1 MPGSSFSEI
10 ILYLLCGL
18 GILQGILLAGLI
30 YFHKR
35 SDKTV
40 TPYLSLYILSTSAIM
55 MLPMLIQL
63 TGWQKSY
70 IAVSLPLLGGPLLY
84 LYIRSFKET
93 ITWQKAI
100 PHFLFFFVFLLLAYL
115 NLTTAGRK
123 YPDAVTIPGEVV
135 SRPLTIVL
143 GIIRTVQQ
151 LLYYFF
157 ARKELRTYQSSIRQ
171 LYSETSRIDLNWARF
186 LLNGFL
192 VLVLAGALALPLIM
206 RYPQQVNIILLAVL
220 CIGTPYIYLA
230 AYKGVTQ
237 PTIWQVQPEKTKE
250 IVEKELS
257 EITEAVSINEKGEL
271 KIPEKPAA
279 EENKLSVLAEGI
291 MSLIEKEKIFQEPE
305 LTLQQLATKLNS
317 PAYLVSQTIND
328 ELKKSFYDLVNGY
341 RVEEAKRLLLH
352 PDNSNYTILSVGFEA
367 GFNSKTT
374 FNTVF
379 KKFTGLTPTEFR
391 NKSKKVVPA

>member
-1 MPGSSFSEI
+1 MPGSSFSENL
-10 ILYLLCGL
+10 LYLLCGL

-40 TPYLSLYILSTSAIM
+40 TTYLALYILSTSAIM

-70 IAVSLPLLGGPLLY
+70 YAMPLPLLGGPLLY
-84 LYIRSFKET
+84 LYIRSFKES
-93 ITWQKAI
+93 ITWRKAI
-100 PHFLFFFVFLLLAYL
+100 PHFILFFVFFLLAYINL
-115 NLTTAGRK
+115 NAASGK
-123 YPDAVTIPGEVV
+123 YPDAATIPAEVINK
-135 SRPLTIVL
+135 PFTIAL
-143 GIIRTVQQ
+143 GILRTAQQ
-151 LLYYFF
+151 VFYYFL
-157 ARKELRTYQSSIRQ
+157 ARKTLKTYQRSIKQ
-171 LYSETSRIDLNWARF
+171 VYSETSRIDLNWARF
-186 LLNGFL
+186 LLNGYL
-192 VLVLAGALALPLIM
+192 ILLLAGVMAFQLVM
-206 RYPQQVNIILLAVL
+206 RYPQHVNFILLSL
-220 CIGTPYIYLA
+220 MCLGTPYIYLA
-230 AYKGVTQ
+230 TYKGVTQ

-257 EITEAVSINEKGEL
+257 EVAGTVSKNGNDEIKA
-271 KIPEKPAA
+271 PAKPAP

-291 MSLIEKEKIFQEPE
+291 MKLIKTEKIYQEPE

-317 PAYLVSQTIND
+317 PAYLVSQAIND

-352 PDNSNYTILSVGFEA
+352 PDNRNYTILSVGFEA

-379 KKFTGLTPTEFR
+379 KKFTGNTPTEFR
-391 NKSKKVVPA
+391 DKNKTAVPA